1 MAKKNILAE
10 SVKVEYANPQPCCC
24 EATFTFAAD
33 AVKAEKSKVVSYIGG
48 VARLP
53 GFRAGKAPAGLVAS
67 KFAGEIKEEL
77 RNRIMGAAF
86 AKIEEN
92 KDLEILTVGFKTQPD
107 MEQEGD
113 ITFTLNMNTAPA
125 IDLGDYNAI
134 TVELPQD
141 AVSDEMIEERLKLY
155 HTMYGSF
162 ADVEEPAKADDML
175 KVNYSS
181 DFELPE
187 DASPSLKRRVACED
201 TFLMLSEP
209 ESIPGAIAA
218 LTGAEK
224 GREYTIAATFG
235 DDCGEDALKGKTVN
249 YKVSVLAVQRRKEL
263 TDEELL
269 EKIKMDSIDELRKVI
284 RQGLERDSEAK
295 RRQEAAEAVFKKL
308 DEAAGE
314 FDMPPALLDSEN
326 AKELQ
331 NIARTTVRSEADAE
345 KFKAELDEHKKT
357 AEAAARVAL
366 RRRLILSKLAK
377 LENLTISDAELN
389 DRITGMSYYYGMK
402 PAEMRTALE
411 RNGAI
416 EELRMEMAAEGALEK
431 LVAKVLK

>member
-1 MAKKNILAE
+1 MAKKISIELEIKAPQTCVRDFEFKVTAEQLKAE
-10 SVKVEYANPQPCCC
+10 SDRVAN
-24 EATFTFAAD
+24 AFAGM
-33 AVKAEKSKVVSYIGG
+33 VQI
-48 VARLP
+48 P
-53 GFRAGKAPAGLVAS
+53 GFRAGKAPIALVKTKYA
-67 KFAGEIKEEL
+67 AEIADEL
-77 RNRIMGAAF
+77 RNRIISAAF
-86 AKIEEN
+86 DMVGEQ
-92 KDLEILTVGFKTQPD
+92 KDLDVMTLVFKKPVADIDVNADLEFAFEANVAPEINV
-107 MEQEGD
+107 
-113 ITFTLNMNTAPA
+113 
-125 IDLGDYNAI
+125 GDYKSI
-134 TVELPQD
+134 TVEIPKD
-141 AVSDEMIEERLKLY
+141 AVEESALDERVDFY
-155 HTMYGSF
+155 RSMYGSY
-162 ADVEEPAKADDML
+162 AAIEEAAKAEDML
-175 KVNYSS
+175 KVDYTS
-181 DFELPE
+181 DFVPAE
-187 DASPSLKRRVACED
+187 DATASVKRQAAATD
-201 TFLMLSEP
+201 SFIWLNEP
-209 ESIPGAIAA
+209 ETMPGVIAA

-224 GREYTIAATFG
+224 GKEYTIAATFG

-357 AEAAARVAL
+357 AEAAAKVAL

-377 LENLTISDAELN
+377 LEGLTISDAELN

>member
-1 MAKKNILAE
+1 MSKKNLLAE

-24 EATFTFAAD
+24 EASFTFPAD
-33 AVKAEKSKVVSYIGG
+33 AVKAEKAKVTAYIGG

-53 GFRAGKAPAGLVAS
+53 GFRAGKAPAALIAS
-67 KFAGEIKEEL
+67 KFTGEIKEEL

-107 MEQEGD
+107 MEKDGD
-113 ITFTLNMNTAPA
+113 IEFVLNMNTAPA

-141 AVSDEMIEERLKLY
+141 AVTDEMIEERLKLY

-187 DASPSLKRRVACED
+187 DASAGLKRRVACDD

-209 ESIPGAIAA
+209 ESIPGSIAA

-224 GREYTIAATFG
+224 GKEYTFAATFG

-249 YKVSVLAVQRRKEL
+249 YKVTVLAVQRRKEL
-263 TDEELL
+263 TDAELL

-295 RRQEAAEAVFKKL
+295 RRQDAAEAVFKKL

-331 NIARTTVRSEADAE
+331 NLARTTVRSEADAD
-345 KFKAELDEHKKT
+345 KFKAELEEHKKT
-357 AEAAARVAL
+357 AEANAKTAL

-377 LENLTISDAELN
+377 LEGLTVSDAELN

-402 PAEMRTALE
+402 PAELRTALE

>member
-33 AVKAEKSKVVSYIGG
+33 AVKAEKSKVVAYIGG

-107 MEQEGD
+107 MEKEGD
-113 ITFTLNMNTAPA
+113 ISFTLNMNTAPE

-134 TVELPQD
+134 SVELPQD

-162 ADVEEPAKADDML
+162 TDVEEPAKADDML

-224 GREYTIAATFG
+224 GKEYTIAATFG
-235 DDCGEDALKGKTVN
+235 DDCGEDALKGKSVN

-308 DEAAGE
+308 DDAAGE
-314 FDMPPALLDSEN
+314 FDMPPALLESEN

-357 AEAAARVAL
+357 AEAAAKVAL

-377 LENLTISDAELN
+377 LEGLTISDAELN

>member
-33 AVKAEKSKVVSYIGG
+33 AVKSEKSKVTAYIGG

-113 ITFTLNMNTAPA
+113 ITFTLNMNTAPE

-134 TVELPQD
+134 SVELPQD

-162 ADVEEPAKADDML
+162 TDVEEPAKADDML

-187 DASPSLKRRVACED
+187 DASPSLKRRVACDD

-209 ESIPGAIAA
+209 ESIPGSIAA

-224 GREYTIAATFG
+224 GKEYSFTANFG
-235 DDCGEDALKGKTVN
+235 DDCGEDALKGKSVN
-249 YKVSVLAVQRRKEL
+249 YKVTVIAVQRRKEL
-263 TDEELL
+263 TDAELL

-295 RRQEAAEAVFKKL
+295 RRQV
-308 DEAAGE
+308 G
-314 FDMPPALLDSEN
+314 PSQLL
-326 AKELQ
+326 
-331 NIARTTVRSEADAE
+331 
-345 KFKAELDEHKKT
+345 
-357 AEAAARVAL
+357 
-366 RRRLILSKLAK
+366 
-377 LENLTISDAELN
+377 LEYL
-389 DRITGMSYYYGMK
+389 
-402 PAEMRTALE
+402 
-411 RNGAI
+411 
-416 EELRMEMAAEGALEK
+416 
-431 LVAKVLK
+431 

>member
-1 MAKKNILAE
+1 MSKKNLLAE

-24 EATFTFAAD
+24 EASFSFPAD
-33 AVKAEKSKVVSYIGG
+33 AVKAEKAKVTAYIGG

-53 GFRAGKAPAGLVAS
+53 GFRAGKAPAALIAS
-67 KFAGEIKEEL
+67 KFTGEIKEEL

-92 KDLEILTVGFKTQPD
+92 KELEILTVGFKTQPD
-107 MEQEGD
+107 MDKEGD
-113 ITFTLNMNTAPA
+113 IEFVLNMNTAPA

-134 TVELPQD
+134 SVELPQD
-141 AVSDEMIEERLKLY
+141 AVTDEMIEERLKLY

-187 DASPSLKRRVACED
+187 DASAGLKRRVACED

-224 GREYTIAATFG
+224 GKEYSFAATFG

-249 YKVSVLAVQRRKEL
+249 YKVTVLAVQRRKEL
-263 TDEELL
+263 TDAELL

-295 RRQEAAEAVFKKL
+295 RRQDAAEAVFKKL

-331 NIARTTVRSEADAE
+331 NIARTSVRSEADAD
-345 KFKAELDEHKKT
+345 KFKAELEEHKKT
-357 AEAAARVAL
+357 AEANAKTAL

-377 LENLTISDAELN
+377 LEGLTVSDAELN

-402 PAEMRTALE
+402 PAELRTALE

>member
-10 SVKVEYANPQPCCC
+10 SVKVEYATPQPCCC

-33 AVKAEKSKVVSYIGG
+33 AVKAEKNKVVAYIGG

-113 ITFTLNMNTAPA
+113 LTFTLNMNTAPE

-224 GREYTIAATFG
+224 GKEYTIAATFG

-357 AEAAARVAL
+357 AEAAAKVAL

-377 LENLTISDAELN
+377 LEGLTISDAELN

>member
-1 MAKKNILAE
+1 MSKKNLLAE

-24 EATFTFAAD
+24 EASFTFPAD
-33 AVKAEKSKVVSYIGG
+33 AVKAEKAKVTAYIGG

-53 GFRAGKAPAGLVAS
+53 GFHAGKAPAALIAS
-67 KFAGEIKEEL
+67 KFTGEIKEEL

-107 MEQEGD
+107 MEKDGD
-113 ITFTLNMNTAPA
+113 IEFVLNMNTAPA

-141 AVSDEMIEERLKLY
+141 AVTDEMIEERLKLY

-187 DASPSLKRRVACED
+187 DASAGLKRRVACDD

-209 ESIPGAIAA
+209 ESIPGSIAA

-224 GREYTIAATFG
+224 GKEYTFAATFG

-249 YKVSVLAVQRRKEL
+249 YKVTVLAVQRRKEL
-263 TDEELL
+263 TDAELL

-295 RRQEAAEAVFKKL
+295 RRQDAAEAVFKKL

-331 NIARTTVRSEADAE
+331 NLARTTVRSEADAD
-345 KFKAELDEHKKT
+345 KFKAELEEHKKT
-357 AEAAARVAL
+357 AEANAKTAL

-377 LENLTISDAELN
+377 LEGLTVSDAELN

-402 PAEMRTALE
+402 PAELRTALE

>member
-1 MAKKNILAE
+1 MSKKNLLAE
-10 SVKVEYANPQPCCC
+10 SVKVEYATPQPCCC
-24 EATFTFAAD
+24 EASFTFPAD
-33 AVKAEKSKVVSYIGG
+33 AVKAEKAKVTAYIGG

-53 GFRAGKAPAGLVAS
+53 GFRAGKAPAALIAS
-67 KFAGEIKEEL
+67 KFTGEIKEEL

-107 MEQEGD
+107 MEKDGD
-113 ITFTLNMNTAPA
+113 IEFVLNMNTAPA

-141 AVSDEMIEERLKLY
+141 AVTDEMIEERLKLY

-187 DASPSLKRRVACED
+187 DASAGLKRRVACDD

-209 ESIPGAIAA
+209 ESIPGSIAA

-224 GREYTIAATFG
+224 GKEYTFAATFG

-249 YKVSVLAVQRRKEL
+249 YKVTVLAVQRRKEL
-263 TDEELL
+263 TDAELL

-295 RRQEAAEAVFKKL
+295 RRQDAAEAVFKKL

-331 NIARTTVRSEADAE
+331 NLARTTVRSEADAD
-345 KFKAELDEHKKT
+345 KFKAELEEHKKT
-357 AEAAARVAL
+357 AEANAKTAL

-377 LENLTISDAELN
+377 LEGLTISDAELN

-402 PAEMRTALE
+402 PAELRTALE

>member
-1 MAKKNILAE
+1 MSKKNLLAE

-24 EATFTFAAD
+24 EASFTFPAD
-33 AVKAEKSKVVSYIGG
+33 AVKAEKAKVTAYIGG

-53 GFRAGKAPAGLVAS
+53 GFRAGKAPAALIAS
-67 KFAGEIKEEL
+67 KFTGEIKEEL

-92 KDLEILTVGFKTQPD
+92 KELEILTVGFKSQPD
-107 MEQEGD
+107 MDKEGD
-113 ITFTLNMNTAPA
+113 IEFVLNMNTAPA

-141 AVSDEMIEERLKLY
+141 AVTDEMIEERLKLY

-187 DASPSLKRRVACED
+187 DASAGLKRRVACED

-209 ESIPGAIAA
+209 ESIPGSIAA

-224 GREYTIAATFG
+224 GKEYSFAAAFG
-235 DDCGEDALKGKTVN
+235 DDCGEEALKGKTVN
-249 YKVSVLAVQRRKEL
+249 YKVTVLAVQRRKEL
-263 TDEELL
+263 TDAELL

-295 RRQEAAEAVFKKL
+295 RRQDAAEAVFKKL

-314 FDMPPALLDSEN
+314 FDMPPALLESEN

-331 NIARTTVRSEADAE
+331 NIARTTVRSEADAD

-357 AEAAARVAL
+357 AEANAKTAL

-377 LENLTISDAELN
+377 LEGLTVSDAELN

-402 PAEMRTALE
+402 PAELRTALE

>member
-1 MAKKNILAE
+1 MSKKNLLAE

-24 EATFTFAAD
+24 EASFSFPAD
-33 AVKAEKSKVVSYIGG
+33 AVKAEKAKVTAYIGG

-53 GFRAGKAPAGLVAS
+53 GFRAGKAPAALIAS
-67 KFAGEIKEEL
+67 KFTGEIKEEL

-92 KDLEILTVGFKTQPD
+92 KELEILTVGFKTQPD
-107 MEQEGD
+107 MDKEGD
-113 ITFTLNMNTAPA
+113 IEFVLNMNTAPA

-134 TVELPQD
+134 SVELPQD
-141 AVSDEMIEERLKLY
+141 AVTDEMIEERLKLY

-187 DASPSLKRRVACED
+187 DASAGLKRRVACDD

-224 GREYTIAATFG
+224 GKEYSFAATFG

-249 YKVSVLAVQRRKEL
+249 YKVTVLAVQRRKEL
-263 TDEELL
+263 TDAELL

-295 RRQEAAEAVFKKL
+295 RRQDAAEAVFKKL

-331 NIARTTVRSEADAE
+331 NIARTSVRSEADAD
-345 KFKAELDEHKKT
+345 KFKAELEEHKKT
-357 AEAAARVAL
+357 AEANAKTAL

-377 LENLTISDAELN
+377 LEGLTVSDAELN

-402 PAEMRTALE
+402 PAELRTALE